1 MKAPMTWRN
10 GPNGYGL
17 ISRALHWGMALLIL
31 VLLSLGLRLS
41 AMQPDLSTLWLYG
54 LHKTLGLSVL
64 ALVLLRLVWHRIT
77 PPPQPLAAGWQVRAA
92 KAGHLALYLL
102 MLVIPLSGW
111 AASSATGIDTLF
123 ADRWVVPPIAP
134 VSETVEATAFAIH
147 AVATKL
153 LMALVTVHALA
164 AFQHEMAGEGTLTRM
179 LRGRR

>member
-1 MKAPMTWRN
+1 MIWRN
-10 GPNGYGL
+10 GTDGYGL
-17 ISRALHWGMALLIL
+17 VSRTLHWGMALLIV

-41 AMQPDLSTLWLYG
+41 SMQPDLSTLWLYG
-54 LHKTLGLSVL
+54 LHKTLGLTLL
-64 ALVLLRLVWHRIT
+64 ALVLLRLVWHRIS
-77 PPPQPLAAGWQVRAA
+77 PPPQPLASGWQVRAA
-92 KAGHLALYLL
+92 KAGHLALYAL

-111 AASSATGIDTLF
+111 VASSATGIDTLF

-134 VSETVEATAFAIH
+134 VSELLEASAFAIH
-147 AVATKL
+147 GIATKL